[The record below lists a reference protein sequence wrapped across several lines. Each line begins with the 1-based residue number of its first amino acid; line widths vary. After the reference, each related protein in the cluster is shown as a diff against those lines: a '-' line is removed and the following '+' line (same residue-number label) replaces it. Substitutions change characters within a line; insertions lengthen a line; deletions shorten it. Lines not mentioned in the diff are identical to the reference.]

1 MRTLLDIWNTNCS
14 GYSFIK
20 FSPAIYC
27 AGYFYTK
34 IAVLRFILY
43 PVPNGSGF
51 HPSTDGLYP
60 SSARPSAL
68 FPRRSRMLRL
78 ILSGP
83 SATPPPGPDFFTKYA
98 KWPGCFCRQIRNLDY
113 SCFSLS
119 MRGRAVSPPP
129 LFLHFDLSFCFLHF
143 DFLFA
148 FLSPI
153 RYPLSALRYTLS
165 AIR

>member
-51 HPSTDGLYP
+51 HPSTDGLLSLIRKAIGLV
-60 SSARPSAL
+60 SSTKPDASSYFVWAVGYSPARPGL
-68 FPRRSRMLRL
+68 FYEICKVAR
-78 ILSGP
+78 
-83 SATPPPGPDFFTKYA
+83 
-98 KWPGCFCRQIRNLDY
+98 
-113 SCFSLS
+113 
-119 MRGRAVSPPP
+119 
-129 LFLHFDLSFCFLHF
+129 LFL
-143 DFLFA
+143 
-148 FLSPI
+148 
-153 RYPLSALRYTLS
+153 SAN
-165 AIR
+165 